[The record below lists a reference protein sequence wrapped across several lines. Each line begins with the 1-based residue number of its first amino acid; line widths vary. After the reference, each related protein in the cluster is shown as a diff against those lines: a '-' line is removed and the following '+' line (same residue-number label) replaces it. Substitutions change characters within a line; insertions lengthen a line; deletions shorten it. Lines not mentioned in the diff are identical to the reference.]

1 MDAQKMRELGKLVIE
16 KTEGQGFCL
25 LVFPFH
31 TGGMSNYI
39 TNANR
44 EDMIRALIETAEKL
58 MDGKDFPTPE
68 GN

>member
-68 GN
+68 GK

>member
-1 MDAQKMRELGKLVIE
+1 MDAEKIRQLGKQIADQT
-16 KTEGQGFCL
+16 KGQGFCL

-44 EDMIRALIETAEKL
+44 HDMIKALFETAEKL
-58 MDGKDFPTPE
+58 MDGEDFPTPE
-68 GN
+68 SN

>member
-1 MDAQKMRELGKLVIE
+1 MDAQKMRELGKLVAE
-16 KTEGQGFCL
+16 KTKGQGFCL

-31 TGGMSNYI
+31 EGGISNYI

-44 EDMIRALIETAEKL
+44 EDMIKALFETAERL